1 MVWSAGGRARISGEC
16 PDPRATWSPGV
27 GSRPVGAALCRCEPP
42 SPGVAAVLGRF
53 AGDYTGDDLL
63 LLIDSENVAVSHRA
77 ELVTAAAQDTSS
89 IHHGG
94 LATVE
99 IAGNGY
105 QVQLP
110 GCQDAGFRLGDTT
123 PVSVGDGVLVIHD
136 GEESRLAGDLLTLR
150 DEQVSS

>member
-1 MVWSAGGRARISGEC
+1 MANSIKQSAGGLALQITQPARDAELVVEGTEGNATRRAEVYVYG
-16 PDPRATWSPGV
+16 
-27 GSRPVGAALCRCEPP
+27 
-42 SPGVAAVLGRF
+42 F
-53 AGDYTGDDLL
+53 DDLL
-63 LLIDSENVAVSHRA
+63 LLVDSENVAVSDRA

-89 IHHGG
+89 IHRGC

-110 GCQDAGFRLGDTT
+110 GCRDAGFSLDDTA
-123 PVSVGDGVLVIHD
+123 PVSVGDGILIIHD

-150 DEQVSS
+150 GEQVSS

>member
-1 MVWSAGGRARISGEC
+1 MANSIKQSAGGLALQVTQPARDAELVVEDTEGNATRRAEVYVYG
-16 PDPRATWSPGV
+16 
-27 GSRPVGAALCRCEPP
+27 
-42 SPGVAAVLGRF
+42 F
-53 AGDYTGDDLL
+53 DDLL
-63 LLIDSENVAVSHRA
+63 LLIDSKNVAVSDRA

-89 IHHGG
+89 IHRGG

-110 GCQDAGFRLGDTT
+110 GCRDAGFSLGDTA

-150 DEQVSS
+150 GEQVSS

>member
-1 MVWSAGGRARISGEC
+1 M
-16 PDPRATWSPGV
+16 
-27 GSRPVGAALCRCEPP
+27 
-42 SPGVAAVLGRF
+42 AAVLGRF

>member
-1 MVWSAGGRARISGEC
+1 MGNSIKQSAGGLALQIMEEARKAGLVVENTEGNATRRAEIYVYG
-16 PDPRATWSPGV
+16 
-27 GSRPVGAALCRCEPP
+27 
-42 SPGVAAVLGRF
+42 F
-53 AGDYTGDDLL
+53 DDLL
-63 LLIDSENVAVSHRA
+63 LLVDSENVAVSDRA
-77 ELVTAAAQDTSS
+77 ELVTAAAQDTRS
-89 IHHGG
+89 IHRGG

-110 GCQDAGFRLGDTT
+110 GCRDAGFSLGDTA

-150 DEQVSS
+150 GEQVSS

>member
-1 MVWSAGGRARISGEC
+1 MANSIKQSAGGLALQITQPARDAELVVEDTKGNATRRAEVYVYGF
-16 PDPRATWSPGV
+16 DN
-27 GSRPVGAALCRCEPP
+27 
-42 SPGVAAVLGRF
+42 
-53 AGDYTGDDLL
+53 LL
-63 LLIDSENVAVSHRA
+63 LLIDSENVAVPHRA

-89 IHHGG
+89 IHLGG

-110 GCQDAGFRLGDTT
+110 GCRDAGLSLGDTA

-136 GEESRLAGDLLTLR
+136 SGESRLAGDLLTLR

>member
-1 MVWSAGGRARISGEC
+1 MTNTIKKSAGGLALQVTEEARKAGLVVEDSEGTATRRAEVYVYG
-16 PDPRATWSPGV
+16 
-27 GSRPVGAALCRCEPP
+27 
-42 SPGVAAVLGRF
+42 F
-53 AGDYTGDDLL
+53 DDLL
-63 LLIDSENVAVSHRA
+63 LLIDSENVAVPHRA

-89 IHHGG
+89 IHRGG
-94 LATVE
+94 VATVE

-110 GCQDAGFRLGDTT
+110 GCRDAGFRLGDTA

-150 DEQVSS
+150 GEQVSS

>member
-1 MVWSAGGRARISGEC
+1 MANSIKQSAGGLALQITTEAREAEMVVE
-16 PDPRATWSPGV
+16 DND
-27 GSRPVGAALCRCEPP
+27 GAATHRAEVYVY
-42 SPGVAAVLGRF
+42 GF
-53 AGDYTGDDLL
+53 DDLL
-63 LLIDSENVAVSHRA
+63 LLIDSETVAVSHRA

-89 IHHGG
+89 IHRGG

-110 GCQDAGFRLGDTT
+110 GCRDAGFRLGDTA
-123 PVSVGDGVLVIHD
+123 PVSVGNGVLVIHD
-136 GEESRLAGDLLTLR
+136 GEESRLADDLLTLR

>member
-1 MVWSAGGRARISGEC
+1 MANRVKQSAGGLALQITQPARDAELVVECTEVNATRRAEVYVYG
-16 PDPRATWSPGV
+16 
-27 GSRPVGAALCRCEPP
+27 
-42 SPGVAAVLGRF
+42 F
-53 AGDYTGDDLL
+53 DDLL
-63 LLIDSENVAVSHRA
+63 LLVDSENVAVSDRA

-89 IHHGG
+89 IHRGG

-110 GCQDAGFRLGDTT
+110 GCRDAGFRLGDTA

-136 GEESRLAGDLLTLR
+136 GGESRLAGDLLTLR
-150 DEQVSS
+150 GEQVSS

>member
-1 MVWSAGGRARISGEC
+1 MANNIKKSAGGLALQVTEEARKAGLVVEDSEGTATRRAEVYIYG
-16 PDPRATWSPGV
+16 
-27 GSRPVGAALCRCEPP
+27 
-42 SPGVAAVLGRF
+42 F
-53 AGDYTGDDLL
+53 DDLL

-77 ELVTAAAQDTSS
+77 ELVTAAAQDTGN
-89 IHHGG
+89 IHRGG

-110 GCQDAGFRLGDTT
+110 GCRDAGFRLGDTA

-136 GEESRLAGDLLTLR
+136 GEGSRLAGDLLTLR
-150 DEQVSS
+150 SEQVSS